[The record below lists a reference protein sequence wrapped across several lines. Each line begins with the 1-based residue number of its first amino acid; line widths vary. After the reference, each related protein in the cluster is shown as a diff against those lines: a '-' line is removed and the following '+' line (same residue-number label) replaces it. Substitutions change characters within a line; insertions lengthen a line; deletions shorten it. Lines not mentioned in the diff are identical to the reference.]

1 MNSQPIPR
9 SVDTSVCRVKPDSLT
24 RNTLINMAI
33 RVFGVVILSA
43 GVSYLH
49 IIHTLEEQTQERL
62 SKYMTERGQ
71 RESQLFLLAEANHE
85 SFKADFLNRL
95 QAMGNQDPVDRFNT
109 LFADHKDGTFRLR
122 RQFYEGDPATHS
134 AMSQNMT
141 GFLGRKAKFNDP
153 SIHRRTVIAYDM
165 LSTYGAA
172 WNNRFFNLYM
182 SIPKASA
189 SMAYST
195 GTPWG
200 LEAPP
205 DLDIA
210 KEEWYNFAEAE
221 HNPTRETVWTGINY
235 DQVLKEFL
243 VTGSTPIYLND
254 EHILSITNDISIK
267 ELTKR
272 TLDDHLAGAYNIIFR
287 QDGQLVAHPELM
299 EQIKQKLGQF
309 NILESSNAHL
319 KQIFHLVKN
328 STAEQNVLDNQQYG
342 EYLAVTRIQA
352 TDWYFVTV
360 YPKSLLTGQALNAA
374 EFILISGLI
383 ALLVEI
389 ILLFFVLRKKIA
401 NPLKSLLSATQQ
413 LSAGNFD
420 IHLDTNRND
429 ELGQLAHSFTHMA
442 TQIQEGFVTLE
453 QRVTERTAELQ
464 AAKVMADSASQA
476 KSDFLANMSHELRTP
491 LNGILGYAQILA
503 RSKAIPDKEQHGVTI
518 IHQCGSHLL
527 TLINDILDI
536 SKIEAGK
543 LELTPHS
550 IHFPSFLQGIVELC
564 QVRAHQKGIHL
575 IYHPNPALPIGIEAD
590 EKHLSQV
597 LINLL
602 GNAIKFTDHG
612 NVTFSVEVLEPDST
626 VPDSTAPNSTA
637 QNSRIKFQI
646 TDTGVGIAHEQV
658 DKIFQAFEQVGDSKR
673 QSEGTGLGLA
683 ISQRIVQLMGGQIQ
697 VESQL
702 GIGSSFWF
710 DVTLPLSTDWLH
722 QNLVRQGRQI
732 IGYDGIPRRILIVDD
747 HWENRIVLT
756 NLLESIGFIVI
767 NAENGQVGLE
777 LAREQRPDLII
788 LDLRMPVMDGFE
800 LLKQVRN
807 DETLKQLQVIVSS
820 ASVSQLD
827 QQMSLEAGGNAF
839 LAKPVQADE
848 LFSLLAQHL
857 QLTWHYEQT
866 ESETVPISSTDSTTE
881 LILPPT
887 EDLQHLL
894 ELAQDG
900 LLIKLSKTARQ
911 IEQQD
916 SRYQPFIEQ
925 ILQLAKQFQSDQI
938 EELIQLHLKEASK
951 AQREENSTLS
961 SQV

>member
-1 MNSQPIPR
+1 MCVRPSQRP
-9 SVDTSVCRVKPDSLT
+9 
-24 RNTLINMAI
+24 
-33 RVFGVVILSA
+33 
-43 GVSYLH
+43 
-49 IIHTLEEQTQERL
+49 
-62 SKYMTERGQ
+62 
-71 RESQLFLLAEANHE
+71 
-85 SFKADFLNRL
+85 
-95 QAMGNQDPVDRFNT
+95 
-109 LFADHKDGTFRLR
+109 
-122 RQFYEGDPATHS
+122 
-134 AMSQNMT
+134 
-141 GFLGRKAKFNDP
+141 
-153 SIHRRTVIAYDM
+153 
-165 LSTYGAA
+165 
-172 WNNRFFNLYM
+172 
-182 SIPKASA
+182 
-189 SMAYST
+189 
-195 GTPWG
+195 
-200 LEAPP
+200 
-205 DLDIA
+205 
-210 KEEWYNFAEAE
+210 
-221 HNPTRETVWTGINY
+221 
-235 DQVLKEFL
+235 
-243 VTGSTPIYLND
+243 
-254 EHILSITNDISIK
+254 
-267 ELTKR
+267 
-272 TLDDHLAGAYNIIFR
+272 
-287 QDGQLVAHPELM
+287 
-299 EQIKQKLGQF
+299 
-309 NILESSNAHL
+309 
-319 KQIFHLVKN
+319 
-328 STAEQNVLDNQQYG
+328 
-342 EYLAVTRIQA
+342 
-352 TDWYFVTV
+352 
-360 YPKSLLTGQALNAA
+360 
-374 EFILISGLI
+374 
-383 ALLVEI
+383 
-389 ILLFFVLRKKIA
+389 
-401 NPLKSLLSATQQ
+401 
-413 LSAGNFD
+413 
-420 IHLDTNRND
+420 D
-429 ELGQLAHSFTHMA
+429 ELGQLATAFTSMA
-442 TQIQEGFVTLE
+442 TQLQESFNSLE
-453 QRVTERTAELQ
+453 NRVEARTVELKQ
-464 AAKVMADSASQA
+464 AQLEANRANQA

-527 TLINDILDI
+527 TLINDILNI

-543 LELTPHS
+543 LELTPQS

-564 QVRAHQKGIHL
+564 QVRADQKGIHL

-626 VPDSTAPNSTA
+626 APNSTAQNSTA

-646 TDTGVGIAHEQV
+646 TDTGVGIAPEQV
-658 DKIFQAFEQVGDSKR
+658 NKIFQAFEQVGDSKR

-702 GIGSSFWF
+702 GRGSRFWF
-710 DVTLPLSTDWLH
+710 EVTLPLSTDWLH

-800 LLKQVRN
+800 LLKQMRD

-827 QQMSLEAGGNAF
+827 QQLSLEAGGNAF

-848 LFSLLAQHL
+848 LFSLLTEHL
-857 QLTWHYEQT
+857 QLTWHYDQT
-866 ESETVPISSTDSTTE
+866 GLETAAISAADSTTE

-938 EELIQLHLKEASK
+938 EELIQLHLEKTSET
-951 AQREENSTLS
+951 QGEEKFNHS